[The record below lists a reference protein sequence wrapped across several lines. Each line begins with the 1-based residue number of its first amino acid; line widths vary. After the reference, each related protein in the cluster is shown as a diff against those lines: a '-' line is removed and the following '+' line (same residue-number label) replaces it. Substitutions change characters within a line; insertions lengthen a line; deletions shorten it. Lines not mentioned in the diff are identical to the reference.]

1 MLKRLS
7 LTNLGPAPRLDFDF
21 AERLNIITGDNGV
34 GKTFVLDIAWW
45 ALTRTWADGKKIH
58 PNLKTS
64 PTGEMSY
71 VLRGKTSDDFSGKRT
86 YDADEL
92 DWAPLGAGPPPKPG
106 LVIYARIDGGF
117 SLWDP
122 NINHSRKPTE
132 KYPLGTER
140 PSSFQFP
147 KRNLW
152 EGLYDEN
159 NAPLCRGLLEDWAT
173 WQLKGNGVFAQLK
186 AVLAALS
193 PAVGDHI
200 LEPGEPMRTPESKA
214 REVPTLRM
222 SYGLVP
228 VTHASA
234 AVRRIISLA
243 YMLVWAW
250 QEHQAAAK
258 ERGRETTPQIILLWD
273 EVEAHLHPQWQ
284 RVILPAVAKVL
295 ETGLSTESVS
305 LQIIATT
312 HAPLVLASLEPLFDE
327 DRDQLFNLELGADGV
342 VTLIDRPWAMQ
353 GDAASWL
360 MSASFGL
367 TQARSKEAQVA
378 MEAAKAYMR
387 GDLAALVS
395 PLNTP
400 EAIDQELRRVLA
412 SSDKFWPRWI
422 IKSGQHNAEAGL

>member
-7 LTNLGPAPRLDFDF
+7 LTNLGPAPQLDFDF

-45 ALTRTWADGKKIH
+45 ALTRTWADGREIH
-58 PNLKTS
+58 PNLKS
-64 PTGEMSY
+64 AKLGEVSY
-71 VLRGKTSDDFSGKRT
+71 VIKGKRIEENSIKRT
-86 YDADEL
+86 YDRDNLE
-92 DWAPLGAGPPPKPG
+92 WKPLKAGPPPKPG
-106 LVIYARIDGGF
+106 LIIYARIDGGF

-122 NINHSRKPTE
+122 NINRSRKPTAQNPE
-132 KYPLGTER
+132 GRDR
-140 PSSFQFP
+140 PDSFQFA
-147 KRNLW
+147 KRKLW

-159 NAPLCRGLLEDWAT
+159 NAPICRGLLEDWTT

-186 AVLAALS
+186 AVLKALS

-200 LEPGEPMRTPESKA
+200 LEPGDPMRTPESKA

-222 SYGLVP
+222 PYGLVP
-228 VTHASA
+228 ITHASA

-295 ETGLSTESVS
+295 SSGLSEESVS

-312 HAPLVLASLEPLFDE
+312 HAPLVLASLEPMFDE
-327 DRDQLFNLELGADGV
+327 DCDRLFNLELNEAGKV
-342 VTLIDRPWAMQ
+342 ELINRRWAKQ
-353 GDAASWL
+353 GDAAMWL
-360 MSASFGL
+360 VSESFGL
-367 TQARSKEAQVA
+367 KQARSQKAQDA
-378 MEAAKAYMR
+378 IEAAEAWMR
-387 GDLAALVS
+387 GERGGLPTELSTAEKIDAALS
-395 PLNTP
+395 TL
-400 EAIDQELRRVLA
+400 LA
-412 SSDKFWPRWI
+412 EHDRFLPRWSMHMHLN
-422 IKSGQHNAEAGL
+422 KVG